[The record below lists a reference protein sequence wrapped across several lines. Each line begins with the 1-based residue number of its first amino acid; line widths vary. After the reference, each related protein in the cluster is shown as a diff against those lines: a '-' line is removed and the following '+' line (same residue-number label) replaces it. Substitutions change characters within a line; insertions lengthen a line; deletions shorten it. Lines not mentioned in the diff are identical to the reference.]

1 MGGWVVERLLNIFI
15 IDGPKQVHP
24 DLEDLAILLIYTHQ
38 ETSVNSLLNRDL
50 VVCLCVLIFV
60 ENPWS
65 RIAVASLPT
74 KIHELMLG
82 KQNHRCASIWPL
94 GKHMGVVCLHRA
106 INGKTC
112 FLDIG
117 ASSNPGGLLF
127 KTTFLVVNR
136 VVAASPGDV
145 SLEVMKHESWD
156 RES

>member
-1 MGGWVVERLLNIFI
+1 MVERLLHIFV
-15 IDGPKQVHP
+15 IDGPKQVHL

-50 VVCLCVLIFV
+50 VVCLRVLIFV

-65 RIAVASLPT
+65 SVASL
-74 KIHELMLG
+74 KLILG
-82 KQNHRCASIWPL
+82 KPNHRFASIWPL

-112 FLDIG
+112 FFDIG

-127 KTTFLVVNR
+127 KTTCGCESCGGSFSWGCVT
-136 VVAASPGDV
+136 GG
-145 SLEVMKHESWD
+145 HET
-156 RES
+156 